1 METYLITFQLK
12 SNEIYA
18 TVAGILR
25 SFPKWARIMENVWIV
40 RSEENALSMRDK
52 LSSIIKEVGGTI
64 LVLQI
69 SEDNWASYA
78 LSQEVADWMK
88 QNI

>member
-40 RSEENALSMRDK
+40 RSEENTLSMRDK
-52 LSSIIKEVGGTI
+52 LSSII
-64 LVLQI
+64 
-69 SEDNWASYA
+69 
-78 LSQEVADWMK
+78 
-88 QNI
+88 